1 MVYNT
6 GKRGQILDFLAANAD
21 SAFTL
26 EEICDGILPDGKGK
40 STVYRLVSELVKEG
54 AVRRLSDGRTRHC
67 AYQFTGREE
76 CREHFH
82 LLCRDCGRMLHL
94 DSALSHAV
102 LDSILT
108 AGFSPE
114 PGAVIRGRCSSCTV
128 ADRGGEGHR

>member
-1 MVYNT
+1 MGYNT
-6 GKRGQILDFLAANAD
+6 GKRGQILAFLAANTD

-26 EEICDGILPDGKGK
+26 EEICKSILPDGKGK

-54 AVRRLSDGRTRHC
+54 RVRRLSDGRTRHC
-67 AYQFTGREE
+67 SYQFTGDDE

-94 DSALSHAV
+94 DSAISHSV
-102 LDSILT
+102 LDSILM

-114 PGAVIRGRCSSCTV
+114 PGAVIRGRCSGCT
-128 ADRGGEGHR
+128 RNKSSEEGCI